1 MKSAYFDTFS
11 GISGDM
17 VVGALLDS
25 GLSTSYLR
33 KELAKL
39 NLDGYSISAKKVKRN
54 SISGISFGV
63 KVAKNQKSRDYAKI
77 KRVISVSKL
86 NDAVKSMSL
95 GIFETIAIAEAK
107 VHGVSVNEVHF
118 HEVGAV
124 DSIVDIVGASI
135 GFDRLG
141 IQHFY
146 SAPIPLGGGMVKVSH
161 GVMPVPAPATIA
173 ILKGVPV
180 FGGGSEPPIEL
191 VTPTGAA
198 IVKTLCS
205 GFGDMPHVKP
215 LTVGYGA
222 GTKQRS
228 DGIPNV
234 LRIVIGES
242 NGAPNGAPEVS
253 TASRLIVLESNI
265 DDATPEHLA
274 HAQSIIIGSGA
285 NDVWITPIAMKKGRS
300 GYVFSALCKEGD
312 AEKFR
317 NLIFETTPTI
327 GIRQRVVERYELPR
341 RIEKVKTKYGTVR
354 VKVSVT
360 PSGEV
365 RCKPEF
371 DDVSAIAKRESLSYS
386 EVYESVLRIF
396 VSEKRVPDIR
406 FG

>member
-1 MKSAYFDTFS
+1 MKTAYFDTFS

-17 VVGALLDS
+17 VVGALLDT
-25 GLSTSYLR
+25 GLSLSYLR

-39 NLDGYSISAKKVKRN
+39 DLDGYTISAKKVKRN
-54 SISGISFGV
+54 SISGISFDV

-77 KRVISVSKL
+77 KRLISASKL
-86 NDAVKSMSL
+86 NGAVKSMSL

-107 VHGVSVNEVHF
+107 VHGVSVDEVHF

-135 GFDRLG
+135 GFDKLG
-141 IQHFY
+141 IEYFY
-146 SAPIPLGGGMVKVSH
+146 SSPLPLGGGMVKVSH

-180 FGGGSEPPIEL
+180 VGAGSEPPMEL

-198 IVKTLCS
+198 IVKALCG
-205 GFGDMPHVKP
+205 GFGDMPHIKP
-215 LTVGYGA
+215 LSIGYGA
-222 GTKQRS
+222 GTKTRN

-242 NGAPNGAPEVS
+242 SGVPEVS

-274 HAQSIIIGSGA
+274 HAQSIIVGSGA
-285 NDVWITPIAMKKGRS
+285 NDVWIAPVVMKKGRS
-300 GYVFSALCKEGD
+300 GFVFSVLCKEGD

-317 NLIFETTPTI
+317 NLIFENTPTI
-327 GIRQRVVERYELPR
+327 GVRQQFVERYELPR
-341 RIEKVKTKYGTVR
+341 RIETVETKYGTVR

-360 PSGEV
+360 SSGDV

-371 DDVSAIAKRESLSYS
+371 DDVSAIAKRESLSYG
-386 EVYESVLRIF
+386 EVYETVLRIF
-396 VSEKRVPDIR
+396 VSEKKS
-406 FG
+406 F